1 LSGIFVESTNPRACL
16 RRRGRADGGIVVLAK
31 YLSQGM
37 YPSQTIKGS
46 SGGVM
51 KYSDVV
57 CGIFAYF
64 DNYEFTTE
72 RVRIH
77 NAFYKQAINEKYK
90 ALFSDITFSSATE
103 YHKSEEL
110 DQCIDNLI
118 LSRLLTAQNPD
129 LIKYTVSPGLV
140 NYYKSNGASLLEGK
154 NDLVKKVSQDIYKLV
169 RI

>member
-1 LSGIFVESTNPRACL
+1 MESGLSI
-16 RRRGRADGGIVVLAK
+16 GGGA
-31 YLSQGM
+31 
-37 YPSQTIKGS
+37 
-46 SGGVM
+46 M

-57 CGIFAYF
+57 CGVFAYF
-64 DNYEFTTE
+64 EKPEFTTE

-77 NAFYKQAINEKYK
+77 NAFYKQAVNEKYK
-90 ALFSDITFSSATE
+90 ALFSDVTFSSAVE

-129 LIKYTVSPGLV
+129 LIKYTVSSGLI
-140 NYYKSNGASLLEGK
+140 NHYRSKGDYLLEGK
-154 NDLVKKVSQDIYKLV
+154 NDLVKEVSRNIYESV